1 MDPAQLMVEP
11 DLFFDRMIDVFK
23 KNRRRLIIP

>member
-1 MDPAQLMVEP
+1 MNPAQLMVEP
-11 DLFFDRMIDVFK
+11 DLFFDRMIEVL